1 MKTLYVHDWDKWQT
15 YRRDRGAPPWIK
27 IHRTLM
33 RSRKWI
39 ELSDVQRSHLVHIWM
54 LAADE
59 DGRIPNDPHLI
70 RKFCQLDTE
79 PDLNLLIEKGFLD
92 AKATSLRRRRVVKA
106 TSARRSDDAPEAE
119 TEAETKAEAETEGT
133 FAYKGGFVKR
143 VTEKSLLELQALCP
157 QMTRTDIVTEL
168 GRCDAYYSEQE
179 TPPKSWWWTTRRWF
193 ERINEPRKEAQG
205 VYKPNPA
212 LRGVL

>member
-1 MKTLYVHDWDKWQT
+1 MAMLYVHDWDKWQT

-59 DGRIPNDPHLI
+59 DGRVPNDPQLI

-92 AKATSLRRRRVVKA
+92 AKTTSPRRRRVVKA
-106 TSARRSDDAPEAE
+106 TSEGRHRDAPERE
-119 TEAETKAEAETEGT
+119 TETETETETEGSLPD
-133 FAYKGGFVKR
+133 AYKGRFVKR
-143 VTEKSLLELQALCP
+143 VTEKSLMELQV
-157 QMTRTDIVTEL
+157 I
-168 GRCDAYYSEQE
+168 
-179 TPPKSWWWTTRRWF
+179 
-193 ERINEPRKEAQG
+193 
-205 VYKPNPA
+205 
-212 LRGVL
+212 